1 VCIRVYSWLINKNNC
16 ELLKLWEYDLSS
28 LKSKNLYLLVPFKVF
43 DFRKNIQNIV
53 SGNRPET
60 EKKRLIAVEFECV
73 LATIKEI
80 TLNVGELYF
89 SNGINA
95 YDLEQMLLII
105 NNLTEYL
112 YQKYSYYQEKPLNEE
127 VGKMLTTLINPAILE
142 EGLKK
147 GKEEGL
153 KEGKLD
159 VAKTMLTEGMD
170 IPLIIKLT
178 RLPEEEILKLK
189 EELAGKNH

>member
-1 VCIRVYSWLINKNNC
+1 LC
-16 ELLKLWEYDLSS
+16 LSNS
-28 LKSKNLYLLVPFKVF
+28 CSHCLPPFS
-43 DFRKNIQNIV
+43 RM
-53 SGNRPET
+53 
-60 EKKRLIAVEFECV
+60 

-80 TLNVGELYF
+80 TLIVGELYY
-89 SNGINA
+89 SKEINT

-112 YQKYSYYQEKPLNEE
+112 YQKYSEYREKPLNED

-159 VAKTMLTEGMD
+159 VAKTMLAEGMA
-170 IPLIIKLT
+170 IPLIVKLT

-189 EELAGKNH
+189 ETAD